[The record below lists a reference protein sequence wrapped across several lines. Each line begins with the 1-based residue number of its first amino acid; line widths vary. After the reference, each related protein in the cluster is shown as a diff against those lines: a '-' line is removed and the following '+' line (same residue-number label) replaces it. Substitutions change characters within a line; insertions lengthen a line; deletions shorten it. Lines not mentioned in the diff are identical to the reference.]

1 MQLSYTEWPIPALIS
16 YVTTLFHVPHRNA
29 NFQRSWRLPISPK
42 NTSSDSKVHMFYY
55 YLTLTWNISHTNYH
69 LITNT
74 VSCYYF
80 VSLLPVSLQ
89 FSCCKLQGKIML
101 SFCFQLTVHDTGS
114 NRQALKL
121 MSFSNNSTQYIE
133 FILTFARHDY
143 ASNLQ
148 LLI

>member
-1 MQLSYTEWPIPALIS
+1 MVKKINIRIMHTIFCVVNGVTNYNKIWTKKLICVSMQLSNTEWPIPVLTS

-80 VSLLPVSLQ
+80 VSLLPVHLQ

-101 SFCFQLTVHDTGS
+101 SFCFLV
-114 NRQALKL
+114 
-121 MSFSNNSTQYIE
+121 NSSW
-133 FILTFARHDY
+133 HGVK
-143 ASNLQ
+143 
-148 LLI
+148 